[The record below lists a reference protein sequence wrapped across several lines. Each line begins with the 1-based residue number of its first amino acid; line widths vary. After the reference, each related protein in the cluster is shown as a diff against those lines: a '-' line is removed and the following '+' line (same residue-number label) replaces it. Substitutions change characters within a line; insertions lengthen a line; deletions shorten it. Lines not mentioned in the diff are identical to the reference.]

1 MVSRLV
7 VNRPQIARVT
17 ESRKSML
24 PNMNKIWRLLFIFF
38 RSVEHF
44 GA

>member
-7 VNRPQIARVT
+7 VSRRQIAGIKQ
-17 ESRKSML
+17 SIKSML

-38 RSVEHF
+38 RSVERF